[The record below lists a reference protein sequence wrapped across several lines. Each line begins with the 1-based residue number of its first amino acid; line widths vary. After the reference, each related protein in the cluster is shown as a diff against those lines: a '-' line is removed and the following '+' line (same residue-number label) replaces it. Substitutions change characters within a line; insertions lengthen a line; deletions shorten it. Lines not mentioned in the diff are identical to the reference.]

1 MTTSSR
7 FSRSL
12 LPTISK
18 CNHTVTK
25 SPTPKINWRL
35 LRYYYPTS
43 NNTIY
48 QPKAPGP
55 SARLNPQ
62 FIYQTRTM
70 ASESSAE
77 RASDSASDPASNP
90 VSEGAPGQSAQS
102 KLPPLSDHEFRQYN
116 RLAEHMNLFH
126 NHFRSTWNMLW
137 GACTNGRRPAGMSL
151 NAFVNAGL
159 QFVQGLEMHHG
170 IEESYV
176 FPVLAKKMPEFRSGS
191 GKGHNGAAELLRQHK
206 EIHKGLDKLQDYL
219 RRCKSGE
226 TELEMAVLK
235 SKMEDWGTVLWT
247 HLDQEVET
255 LGAENMRR
263 YWTLDEMRRL
273 QM

>member
-1 MTTSSR
+1 MTT
-7 FSRSL
+7 L
-12 LPTISK
+12 
-18 CNHTVTK
+18 
-25 SPTPKINWRL
+25 PTPKINWRL
-35 LRYYYPTS
+35 LPYYYCYHPTS
-43 NNTIY
+43 NNTTY
-48 QPKAPGP
+48 QPIAPTLSVRP
-55 SARLNPQ
+55 NPR
-62 FIYQTRTM
+62 FLHQTRTM
-70 ASESSAE
+70 ASESSSSAE
-77 RASDSASDPASNP
+77 RASDPSASENASASSQPA
-90 VSEGAPGQSAQS
+90 AAQP

-137 GACTNGRRPAGMSL
+137 GACTTGRRPAGMSL
-151 NAFVNAGL
+151 HAFVNAGL

-176 FPVLAKKMPEFRSGS
+176 FPMLAKKMPEFRSS
-191 GKGHNGAAELLRQHK
+191 AGKGKGGGAAELLRQHK

-235 SKMEDWGTVLWT
+235 SKMEDWGAVLWT

-263 YWTLDEMRRL
+263 YWTLEEMRRL